1 MCPPAVYEPYVV
13 QAPEGHLL
21 AGTPHRATYNGSFA
35 CYVRELSGTL
45 GPTTRS
51 VAYSGPWQAMPTN
64 KRLFVNR
71 DQFAIKCVDAENR
84 TLFRDVYT
92 TIAPKPRLNPPPVRS
107 AAQLNVAILM
117 LDSVSRTQFFRHMP
131 FAMKVMRRLDFQ
143 FLTGYTKIADDME
156 TNLLAMLAGK
166 VHDPDR
172 NDLTALLRDEMIL
185 KEVEEGGDLPYYEYL
200 YTYQNAERMCA
211 NGEFLTPRF
220 LHIWE
225 RFSTKYADKCH
236 LSFNSIAALTRKNP
250 NHLELLDQ
258 PLADA
263 LDRLED
269 AGALEHT
276 MLHEIASTYVGRVE
290 ERMPLM
296 AVFVPPKFRRAEAKK
311 FANLRANANRL
322 TSAFDVHQTLQEAMD
337 ARIPAQHCMC
347 MKPLDVAV
355 LNETQKFQARAL
367 MRTQIHAAVHEL
379 PCVFSYELD
388 DPRSFTPFTIS
399 PVARQ
404 WRVTYYVKMAGQCG
418 KCAND
423 CGQAREAL
431 RYTCPFKNSTRTL
444 YNGVWYC
451 YTKFPVTSPN
461 VQYISQNYCG
471 SVAGRFDAREDSKT
485 MTPLHMD
492 VLMCRTVAVLT
503 A

>member
-1 MCPPAVYEPYVV
+1 MWNDDIAEAGGGLFHAAPP
-13 QAPEGHLL
+13 
-21 AGTPHRATYNGSFA
+21 F
-35 CYVRELSGTL
+35 
-45 GPTTRS
+45 
-51 VAYSGPWQAMPTN
+51 
-64 KRLFVNR
+64 
-71 DQFAIKCVDAENR
+71 
-84 TLFRDVYT
+84 
-92 TIAPKPRLNPPPVRS
+92 
-107 AAQLNVAILM
+107 
-117 LDSVSRTQFFRHMP
+117 
-131 FAMKVMRRLDFQ
+131 
-143 FLTGYTKIADDME
+143 
-156 TNLLAMLAGK
+156 
-166 VHDPDR
+166 
-172 NDLTALLRDEMIL
+172 
-185 KEVEEGGDLPYYEYL
+185 YEYL

-236 LSFNSIAALTRKNP
+236 LSFNSITALTRKNP

-263 LDRLED
+263 LDRLDD

-276 MLHEIASTYVGRVE
+276 MLVIMGDSGQKEHEIASTYVGRVE

-296 AVFVPPKFRRAEAKK
+296 AVYVPPKFRRAEAEK

-322 TSAFDVHQTLQEAMD
+322 TSAFDVHQTLQEAMGFEQPTERSGSSLFHPIEADRSCQD

-399 PVARQ
+399 PVARSGV
-404 WRVTYYVKMAGQCG
+404 RRMAEWLRFLADGNAEDASGNELLEIEVETPVRLRWSADQPADQRFAVRG
-418 KCAND
+418 RAILHRES
-423 CGQAREAL
+423 GELTVVARPWVVQHEA
-431 RYTCPFKNSTRTL
+431 
-444 YNGVWYC
+444 G
-451 YTKFPVTSPN
+451 FP
-461 VQYISQNYCG
+461 
-471 SVAGRFDAREDSKT
+471 AG
-485 MTPLHMD
+485 
-492 VLMCRTVAVLT
+492 CRTKILDDICACAPHEQTTNPRIPDGPSEFQTEKTEDPRQVESPTKATNSMNKANGLVM
-503 A
+503 